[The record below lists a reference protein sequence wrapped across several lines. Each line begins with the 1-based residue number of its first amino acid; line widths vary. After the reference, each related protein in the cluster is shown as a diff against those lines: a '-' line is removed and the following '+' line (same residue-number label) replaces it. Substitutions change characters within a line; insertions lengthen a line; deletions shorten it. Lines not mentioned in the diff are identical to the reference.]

1 MECMIL
7 MVDLSG
13 SMNCSYPSRYK
24 KLNKDFVIRAIGAKN
39 FEILKNS
46 IGEEEVVRNFKGI
59 ETLLESGE
67 SARDIAWTFKE

>member
-1 MECMIL
+1 